1 MMWALPIYPHDRIL
15 GFMPALLTADERTR
29 VPLGRLGA
37 KPHANYQAE
46 LADDGRI
53 ILTPVSIIPARELV
67 IWENA
72 ELRASVLR
80 GIAEAAAGIAHVNPD
95 LNRALDDPALG

>member
-1 MMWALPIYPHDRIL
+1 
-15 GFMPALLTADERTR
+15 MPVLLTADERTR

-46 LADDGRI
+46 RADDGRI
-53 ILTPVSIIPARELV
+53 ILTPAAVIPARELV
-67 IWENA
+67 VWENA
-72 ELRASVLR
+72 DLRASVLR
-80 GIAEAAAGIAHVNPD
+80 GLAEAAAGLAHANPD